1 MSERIKSGDL
11 VKNKSLWHDYGV
23 GLMIR
28 KTGKLYTWGMR
39 DDPDEHMR
47 WWVHW
52 TNPGRELIGSVRK
65 CSRPLVRISPK
76 RSPWL

>member
-11 VKNKSLWHDYGV
+11 VKHKSLWHDYGV

-28 KTGKLYTWGMR
+28 KTGKIDTWGLRR
-39 DDPDEHMR
+39 DEDEHMR

-52 TNPGRELIGSVRK
+52 ANPPHPPEPNHLWITYEVDVIIIHAS
-65 CSRPLVRISPK
+65 
-76 RSPWL
+76 

>member
-1 MSERIKSGDL
+1 MSDCLKSGDL

-28 KTGKLYTWGMR
+28 KTGEIDTWGMR
-39 DDPDEHMR
+39 HDEDEHMR

-52 TNPGRELIGSVRK
+52 TNPPSKPEPNGYDITYEVDVI
-65 CSRPLVRISPK
+65 IIQAA
-76 RSPWL
+76 